1 MSDEN
6 VFYFPNKKPQINPGT
21 VPIEESGFT
30 LDLDSDAYLDAS
42 KGHCKGGVLVLGYEE
57 DDTIYITSNVESNE
71 ELLWL
76 VEKFKKFLL
85 CE

>member
-6 VFYFPNKKPQINPGT
+6 VITFPRGNKRPPE
-21 VPIEESGFT
+21 IESSGFE
-30 LDLDSDAYLDAS
+30 LLVDSDTFLEAS
-42 KGHCKGGVLVLGYEE
+42 KGHCDKGVLVLGY
-57 DDTIYITSNVESNE
+57 DGNDSIYITSNVESNE

-85 CE
+85 ADL